1 MKIHR
6 LPSYLVDQIAAG
18 EVVERPA
25 SVVKELV
32 ENALDAGASRIRVE
46 IEAGGVQSI
55 VVSDDGEGMSR
66 EDALLCLERHATSKL
81 SALEDLLAIR
91 SFGFRGEA
99 MPSIASVSRMSL
111 VTRRKSDAEA
121 TAVEALPEGPRAT
134 PTGAATGTTV
144 TVKDLFHNVPARR
157 KFLKATATE
166 SAHVGE
172 VVLVAALCRPDV
184 TFQLL
189 RDGKMARE
197 LLRTKNHEERT
208 RQAFPQEELCAV
220 YTESGALSV
229 QAFLSKPERA
239 RTGAQALHLVVNGRP
254 VRDHRLARAV
264 AQAYGSTLEP
274 GRYPVG
280 VVYMDLPD
288 GEVDVNVHPQKAEV
302 RFSRGRALYDQLTA
316 ALYEE
321 LREAFSIPA
330 LGPASRPWM
339 IPPSS
344 RPSSSGAPPSWSS
357 LAEPPPATG
366 YPTPESSGWGSLF
379 AQPAA
384 AAPSQTDGP
393 LFVAKGFYG
402 GLRYLA
408 QVRAT
413 LLVCEGDDALYVLD
427 QHAAAERVTF
437 HRLRAAYGK
446 GDVASQALL
455 VPEIVELGETEA
467 ATLAE
472 EAEHAAK
479 LGLEIRLAGARSIAV
494 HAVPQLLSRAS
505 PERLVRDLAEEI
517 GRSGGR
523 GFGAAVDLAIATMAC
538 HGSLRA
544 GEAIT
549 VEEAR
554 ALLDALDQVDFA
566 GHCPHGRPVVARIP
580 LSDILHRVGR

>member
-6 LPSYLVDQIAAG
+6 LPSHLVDQIAAG

-66 EDALLCLERHATSKL
+66 EDALLCVERHATSKL

-111 VTRRKSDAEA
+111 VTRQKSDPEA
-121 TAVEALPEGPRAT
+121 TAIEALPEGPRAT
-134 PTGAATGTTV
+134 PAGAAAGTTI

-197 LLRTKNHEERT
+197 LLRAKDHAERT
-208 RQAFPQEELCAV
+208 RQAFPQEELSAV
-220 YTESGALSV
+220 YGESGALSL

-280 VVYMDLPD
+280 VVYIDLPD

-302 RFSRGRALYDQLTA
+302 RFARGRALYDQLTA

-344 RPSSSGAPPSWSS
+344 RPASSLAASWSS
-357 LAEPPPATG
+357 LAEPPPASS
-366 YPTPESSGWGSLF
+366 YPTPEASGWGSLF
-379 AQPAA
+379 AQPPSP
-384 AAPSQTDGP
+384 APAQSDGP

-437 HRLRAAYGK
+437 HRLRAAYGG

-455 VPEIVELGETEA
+455 VPELVELGETEA

-479 LGLEIRLAGARSIAV
+479 LGLELRLAGPRTIAV
-494 HAVPQLLSRAS
+494 HAVPQLLARAS

-517 GRSGGR
+517 ARSGGR

-549 VEEAR
+549 PEEAR